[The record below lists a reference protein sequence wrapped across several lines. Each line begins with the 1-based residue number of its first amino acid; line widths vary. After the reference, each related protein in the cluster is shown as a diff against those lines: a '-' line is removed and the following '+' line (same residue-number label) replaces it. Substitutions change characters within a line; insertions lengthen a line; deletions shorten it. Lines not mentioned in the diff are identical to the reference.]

1 MQTLEDKSPWTHC
14 YETYNHKSFSCYS
27 HYLLMVDDHSR
38 ILTSVAPSFVVSANP
53 GYICLNKKKSKVMSY
68 YLNGHW
74 DMIEWSYCKFYLYQ
88 VFSNIICWCKLN
100 LICRIVI
107 SIAGTTGNGFLVLEL
122 LIGSK
127 AVKKVIIISF
137 KHKTYTWIAIQKL
150 CHNKLK
156 WHTRNLWKV
165 LWIPKKL
172 LKWTI
177 TR

>member
-1 MQTLEDKSPWTHC
+1 MLLTLPVNGWWPFQNTHIC
-14 YETYNHKSFSCYS
+14 SSFFCCFCQ
-27 HYLLMVDDHSR
+27 SR
-38 ILTSVAPSFVVSANP
+38 VHLSQQ
-53 GYICLNKKKSKVMSY
+53 KKSKVMSY